1 MDVEYEEKKTSQS
14 LTQVEL
20 DKENDYYMRPASPA
34 HTHDPYAED
43 DYNDRDPYDTY
54 HPESVRRVAPP
65 PPPDFIAREE
75 RERSRYHEPREPHYP
90 PPGHGGPPRPR
101 RIAPPRDTS
110 PHYHSGPP
118 GAERGRR
125 RSYPA
130 QDDSISQQLSY

>member
-20 DKENDYYMRPASPA
+20 DKENEYYMRPASPA

-43 DYNDRDPYDTY
+43 DFNDSKDPYDTY

-90 PPGHGGPPRPR
+90 PPPGHPPRPGYSW
-101 RIAPPRDTS
+101 S
-110 PHYHSGPP
+110 PHGT
-118 GAERGRR
+118 
-125 RSYPA
+125 
-130 QDDSISQQLSY
+130 